1 MLLRRLNITF
11 TYSMPAVG
19 EERGKKINATQV
31 AVLKVM
37 HRGPVPVTSMS
48 QCWRPVCKGLPPLTL
63 CF

>member
-1 MLLRRLNITF
+1 MLLCRLNITF

-37 HRGPVPVTSMS
+37 HRGPVPIP
-48 QCWRPVCKGLPPLTL
+48 QCGNAGDPSVRGFHL
-63 CF
+63 

>member
-1 MLLRRLNITF
+1 MLLCRLNITF

-37 HRGPVPVTSMS
+37 QRGPRALHINVANAGDLSVRGFH
-48 QCWRPVCKGLPPLTL
+48 Q
-63 CF
+63 